1 MGAHTTADDPTK
13 YRVSAEVE
21 EWKFRDPILRLKS
34 YLAHEGMADEA
45 YFSAIDVEADRFAAE
60 LREGCVTMKTMP
72 GETMW
77 DHVYA
82 EDHPVMEAERSAYLA
97 YKASFE
103 EAN

>member
-1 MGAHTTADDPTK
+1 MNDHVYRQAGVGVGMLNGA
-13 YRVSAEVE
+13 
-21 EWKFRDPILRLKS
+21 L
-34 YLAHEGMADEA
+34 HEGMADES
-45 YFSAIDVEADRFAAE
+45 YFTAVDEEADRFAAE
-60 LREGCVTMKTMP
+60 LREGCVTMETMP

-82 EDHPVMEAERSAYLA
+82 EDHPVMEAERAAYLA

>member
-21 EWKFRDPILRLKS
+21 EWKFRDPILRLKTL
-34 YLAHEGMADEA
+34 LAHEGMADEA
-45 YFSAIDVEADRFAAE
+45 FFVRIDEEADQFAAE
-60 LREGCVTMKTMP
+60 LREGCVTMETMA

-82 EDHPVMEAERSAYLA
+82 EDHPVMEAERAAYLA